1 MTARGKAPPTALAL
15 QESAALARLK
25 DIRIALTNAAV
36 SAHSLADLAT
46 ALSALL
52 ARKATFVDQEGGVLG
67 GSHEADG
74 DQERERSYVVALHKT
89 GGLKRIQDS
98 VAPVAIEPVAGAEQE
113 GTGAA
118 GGEGD
123 GTAGGTADG
132 TAYGAADGKPRG
144 QRLGCPVRIAGGLV
158 AILWLDEGDAPLTEL
173 DALAMEHAVLIAA
186 LHISHQRALDVQEER
201 LGYAFVGSLLEGR
214 FDDTPALRQRAA
226 INGWDPEGTYRVC
239 LILLDEPLPLSR
251 VGLLRQERLVQ
262 RLRQY
267 LAQAGEPALLFISLN
282 QITFLLREPH
292 DPAPLW
298 KTLGGKG
305 AALAVSRPQQGARGM
320 AVGGADVQSLVG
332 VLKPGRIHHFDEVL
346 FPQALLG
353 DATARAMLIE
363 KRLGPLRG
371 EKSEALLE
379 TLEVLCQEGF
389 QLAVSSRRLDVHIST
404 LRYRLERIAAL
415 IGVSLE
421 DQAIRFEL
429 QVAVALMRLT
439 EQGEGGR

>member
-1 MTARGKAPPTALAL
+1 MTSGEGASLT
-15 QESAALARLK
+15 RLK

-36 SAHSLADLAT
+36 TAHSLADLAGSL
-46 ALSALL
+46 ASLL
-52 ARKATFVDQEGGVLG
+52 GRKVTFVDQEGGLLG
-67 GSHEADG
+67 GSHESAD
-74 DQERERSYVVALHKT
+74 DRARERSYIVALHKT

-98 VAPVAIEPVAGAEQE
+98 VAPVAIEPIPSVGKEIEATNMSGQ
-113 GTGAA
+113 
-118 GGEGD
+118 GGLGGDSDDSGNSGNSGD
-123 GTAGGTADG
+123 GGQAGH
-132 TAYGAADGKPRG
+132 
-144 QRLGCPVRIAGGLV
+144 RLGCPVRIAGGLV
-158 AILWLDEGDAPLTEL
+158 AILWLDEGDVPLTEL

-186 LHISHQRALDVQEER
+186 LHISHQRALHGQEER

-226 INGWDPEGTYRVC
+226 INGWDPEGTYCVC

-251 VGLLRQERLVQ
+251 AGLLRQERLVQ

-267 LAQAGEPALLFISLN
+267 LGEIRQPALLFVSLN
-282 QITFLLREPH
+282 QIIFLLGEGH
-292 DPAPLW
+292 DPVPLW
-298 KTLGGKG
+298 KALGGKG
-305 AALAVSRPQQGARGM
+305 AALAVSRSRQGAQGM
-320 AVGGADVQSLVG
+320 AAGGADVQSLVP

-353 DATARAMLIE
+353 DAAARTMLIE

-389 QLAVSSRRLDVHIST
+389 QLAVSSRRLGVHIST
-404 LRYRLERIAAL
+404 LRYRLERIGAL

-439 EQGEGGR
+439 EQGDGGR

>member
-1 MTARGKAPPTALAL
+1 MTTGARTGGGASETR
-15 QESAALARLK
+15 SAVASEVASEIAFEVAFDVASPLRLK
-25 DIRIALTNAAV
+25 EIRIALTNAAV
-36 SAHSLADLAT
+36 TAHSLADLAG
-46 ALSALL
+46 ALSSLL
-52 ARKATFVDQEGGVLG
+52 SRKATFVDQEGALLG
-67 GSHEADG
+67 ASNETDEDRA
-74 DQERERSYVVALHKT
+74 RERNYIVALHRT

-98 VAPVAIEPVAGAEQE
+98 VAPVAIESVAGDGPQGE
-113 GTGAA
+113 TGAA
-118 GGEGD
+118 
-123 GTAGGTADG
+123 ADI
-132 TAYGAADGKPRG
+132 PRG
-144 QRLGCPVRIAGGLV
+144 HRLGCPVRIAGGLV
-158 AILWLDEGDAPLTEL
+158 AILWLDEGEVALTEL

-186 LHISHQRALDVQEER
+186 LHISHQRALHGQEER

-226 INGWDPEGTYRVC
+226 INGWDPQGTYRVC

-251 VGLLRQERLVQ
+251 VGLLRQERLAQ

-267 LAQAGEPALLFISLN
+267 LAGIQQPALLFVSLN
-282 QITFLLREPH
+282 QITFLLAEPH

-320 AVGGADVQSLVG
+320 AVGGADVQSLVP
-332 VLKPGRIHHFDEVL
+332 VLKPGCIHHFDEVL

-353 DATARAMLIE
+353 DAAARAMLIE

-389 QLAVSSRRLDVHIST
+389 QLAVSSRRLGVHIST
-404 LRYRLERIAAL
+404 LRYRVERIGAL

-439 EQGEGGR
+439 EAGDAAR